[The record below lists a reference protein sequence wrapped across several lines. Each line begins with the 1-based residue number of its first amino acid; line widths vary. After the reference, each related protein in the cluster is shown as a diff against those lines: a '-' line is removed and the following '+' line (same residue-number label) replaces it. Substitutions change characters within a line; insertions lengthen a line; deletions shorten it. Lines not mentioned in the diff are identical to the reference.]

1 MALFTQRIDQ
11 VFGSGSSSTAT
22 MGACH
27 CFLALLF
34 GVVLTIQ
41 AHGQNLNVD
50 KLQGSC
56 YTGLA
61 VLRLKTAASNC
72 QDRARDTR
80 PLTAPM
86 DLATDLPW
94 DCMESLVVSVEG
106 CKVSIIPMRNASALL
121 PGFSCNWL
129 EYRGYVDSTTS
140 AQLAAWTR
148 PISAA
153 RWVLYN
159 TNLTSWRQQGVG
171 TVSIGSLVRALEH
184 VQRRDPNLPISQLM
198 RQQELVAL
206 LKNYRNFNMQLD
218 ADEAADEAAA
228 PGQQQMQQPL
238 APGDIRLGKKLLQ
251 YNKHQSASAA
261 GGGREPAPAPAE
273 QPVPQPAAVPPPAT
287 PAAAPKARDPAD
299 MPIVAQ
305 QPAAQAQQPAAKAQ
319 QPAEEHPWSKY
330 FDGPAAKPAEAPAE
344 AAAAAAAAKTQPVAE
359 QEPAGPDPRAKF
371 FVDPPAN
378 AATAPAPAGGAA
390 GAAAGT
396 QPAAHQQPDSSAKA
410 GAGPA
415 PAAAQQAA
423 EADPRSQFFIEP
435 PAKAAAAPAP
445 AAAGKPAGKEPELVV
460 DPPVFTADRPQ
471 GLPAAVAE
479 VAEAAAAQAAAE
491 AKPVQSDKPV
501 LPPGVEAD
509 VGTGLVSSP
518 VEWQKKLAD
527 MFNGN
532 GSLLHADVPNNII
545 VLFHNRRCNLTYE
558 IVSGGLLTLGEVDRS
573 TVGKLAMPAIE
584 PFREPYV
591 LEVQP
596 DALAQA
602 ASGSSGGWLGLGDM
616 FGPQSKSAK
625 VSMVVIIAV
634 LGAVLL
640 GAVMCLCVRL
650 ARAGKHRHEYVRGSV
665 FDDGVGVRPVSGG
678 RLSQRQ
684 PGATAGM
691 SRLERHAQSLRE
703 TGQSTAHSSSI
714 IPCLTWRRRK

>member
-1 MALFTQRIDQ
+1 M
-11 VFGSGSSSTAT
+11 
-22 MGACH
+22 
-27 CFLALLF
+27 
-34 GVVLTIQ
+34 IQ

-72 QDRARDTR
+72 QDRARDTG

-218 ADEAADEAAA
+218 ADESADEAAA
-228 PGQQQMQQPL
+228 P
-238 APGDIRLGKKLLQ
+238 
-251 YNKHQSASAA
+251 
-261 GGGREPAPAPAE
+261 
-273 QPVPQPAAVPPPAT
+273 
-287 PAAAPKARDPAD
+287 
-299 MPIVAQ
+299 
-305 QPAAQAQQPAAKAQ
+305 
-319 QPAEEHPWSKY
+319 
-330 FDGPAAKPAEAPAE
+330 
-344 AAAAAAAAKTQPVAE
+344 
-359 QEPAGPDPRAKF
+359 
-371 FVDPPAN
+371 
-378 AATAPAPAGGAA
+378 
-390 GAAAGT
+390 
-396 QPAAHQQPDSSAKA
+396 
-410 GAGPA
+410 
-415 PAAAQQAA
+415 
-423 EADPRSQFFIEP
+423 
-435 PAKAAAAPAP
+435 
-445 AAAGKPAGKEPELVV
+445 
-460 DPPVFTADRPQ
+460 
-471 GLPAAVAE
+471 VAE

-509 VGTGLVSSP
+509 GTGLVSSP

-602 ASGSSGGWLGLGDM
+602 ASGSSGGWLGLGNM

-665 FDDGVGVRPVSGG
+665 FDDGVGVRPVPGG

>member
-1 MALFTQRIDQ
+1 M
-11 VFGSGSSSTAT
+11 
-22 MGACH
+22 
-27 CFLALLF
+27 
-34 GVVLTIQ
+34 
-41 AHGQNLNVD
+41 
-50 KLQGSC
+50 
-56 YTGLA
+56 
-61 VLRLKTAASNC
+61 
-72 QDRARDTR
+72 
-80 PLTAPM
+80 
-86 DLATDLPW
+86 
-94 DCMESLVVSVEG
+94 
-106 CKVSIIPMRNASALL
+106 
-121 PGFSCNWL
+121 
-129 EYRGYVDSTTS
+129 
-140 AQLAAWTR
+140 
-148 PISAA
+148 
-153 RWVLYN
+153 
-159 TNLTSWRQQGVG
+159 G

-509 VGTGLVSSP
+509 VGTGLASSP
-518 VEWQKKLAD
+518 VEWW
-527 MFNGN
+527 
-532 GSLLHADVPNNII
+532 VPQQQWCVCVGRMLSRQGHDEHLKVLQHVPI
-545 VLFHNRRCNLTYE
+545 VLY
-558 IVSGGLLTLGEVDRS
+558 S
-573 TVGKLAMPAIE
+573 
-584 PFREPYV
+584 
-591 LEVQP
+591 
-596 DALAQA
+596 
-602 ASGSSGGWLGLGDM
+602 
-616 FGPQSKSAK
+616 
-625 VSMVVIIAV
+625 IAV
-634 LGAVLL
+634 VSSRCTRCCAHP
-640 GAVMCLCVRL
+640 ACCE
-650 ARAGKHRHEYVRGSV
+650 KSV
-665 FDDGVGVRPVSGG
+665 TDISVS
-678 RLSQRQ
+678 
-684 PGATAGM
+684 
-691 SRLERHAQSLRE
+691 
-703 TGQSTAHSSSI
+703 
-714 IPCLTWRRRK
+714 